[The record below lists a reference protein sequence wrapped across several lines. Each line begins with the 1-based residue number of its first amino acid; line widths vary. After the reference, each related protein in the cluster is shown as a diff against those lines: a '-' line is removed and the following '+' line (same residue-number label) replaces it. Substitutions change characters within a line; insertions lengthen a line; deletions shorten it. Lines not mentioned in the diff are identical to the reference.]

1 MNQEINNAT
10 PPSEETAF
18 LSKFIS
24 DISQEK
30 YAQANKY
37 LQELLDAKLK
47 ARIQAAS
54 KKEIF

>member
-1 MNQEINNAT
+1 MTQEINNAT

-18 LSKFIS
+18 LKKFIS

-54 KKEIF
+54 EKEIF